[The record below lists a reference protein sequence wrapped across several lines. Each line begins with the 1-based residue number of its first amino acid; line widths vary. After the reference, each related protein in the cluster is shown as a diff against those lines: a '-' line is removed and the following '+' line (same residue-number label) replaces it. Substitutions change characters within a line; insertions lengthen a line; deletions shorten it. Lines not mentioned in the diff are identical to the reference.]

1 MAFHL
6 TVAGSLEPLADA
18 LAEVLARPLP
28 GSDPFESELV
38 VVPGEGVKAWLRA
51 RLSRQLG
58 AADPGG
64 VGGLSNVG
72 LSYGGHANGIVAN
85 IEHVFPATVVH
96 AALGDDLELGIWTT
110 GPLTWAVHEVL
121 QTRAHEFGQRP
132 DALRARAIADLF
144 DRYTLHRH
152 RMVVQWSEGR
162 DVDATGSAL
171 EPHQLWQPALWR
183 AVQAHLSPDPS
194 HPVPT
199 DAQRMV
205 ERTDQLRAG
214 TYQVGPHPHLRQ
226 RVFLF
231 GLASLPSSHLEVIAA
246 LSTQLDVYVYAPV
259 ASAQRWIHV
268 RDQLEPRLALPVGRG
283 DPRMPTGVGHPLVTT
298 WGRASRESHAL
309 LLDAASHV
317 PAIVIEPSTVPALP
331 ESASV
336 LARLQHDIRSDQQ
349 PLASD
354 ARPVLDADD
363 ASIRWHRAHGP
374 ARQVEILR
382 DQLLHLFAEVDA
394 TGSPR
399 FTPRDVA
406 VLCSDIAKFAPLV
419 EATFAGDPER
429 GVPRIPVRIAD
440 RTIRQQS
447 ALLDTAG
454 ALLDLLDG
462 RFRASQVLELAARPP
477 VGLRF
482 GLVPDAISQ
491 LETWAGAT
499 NVRWGLDSTDHAR
512 FGLPAD
518 LTAHTWQT
526 GLDQLLIGSTM
537 TDAGPRLAS
546 VGVAPYPELEGEDVE
561 IAGAFADLLHELR
574 RITTALRTDTTVHV
588 WSELLLEGLHALCDT
603 NPDDSWQWRDVE
615 FAISGFRD
623 DAKVG
628 DGWRTTVVPA
638 TELAA
643 LMRIRL
649 DSSGGRPRFGTGSVT
664 VSSLTAQRGV
674 PHPIVCLLGI
684 DDDLG
689 SGAVPAAED
698 LIANNPCIGDRDPR
712 SEQRAQ
718 LLDAV
723 LSAGERLVLVSTG
736 RDVRTNQPLSPA
748 VAVAEFIDAV
758 DATVLDPDRDRASAG
773 LTFDHPRQAWSDT
786 AFLPGKLGVP
796 SAWSFDKGALKAA
809 LARRSDDA
817 RAPFLSGPLTEPETH
832 ADGEHADG
840 AAAAHGDS
848 DAADSVP
855 TVSLDQLRSAV
866 ENPARTLLRDRL
878 GLALADPDELDD
890 DQIPL
895 KLGALQQWGIAD
907 ALLRA
912 RLGSSNR
919 SSDSAPAPSAESL
932 RDSAEHSS
940 ADLLWEAHE
949 RARGSV
955 PPGRFGDVTIET
967 VGKRVTGLLSVLST
981 ELDGQPYEPST
992 IAVRLDLAASL
1003 GTIIEGNVQGVCGD
1017 TVVAISPSRLKPVS
1031 ILTALIDL
1039 AALTLHDPNRPW
1051 SVLAIG
1057 RESEGDS
1064 IAARRI
1070 SLLDPAC
1077 ALDALS
1083 VFHDLLQRALA
1094 DAIPAFAATTLPLF
1108 TGDLTAAAKAWSP
1121 AFDAG
1126 GRGDRGDRWISFIP
1140 EFDVDF
1146 ADLAA
1151 LPARPDEHDTTEPT
1165 SGDSEPTDRDTTTG
1179 DIDASPGTRLEYWAE
1194 RLWGTVARLAEVEEL
1209 SVDDTDA
1216 EATDPDGSADD

>member
-51 RLSRQLG
+51 RLSRHLG

-121 QTRAHEFGQRP
+121 QSRAHEFGQRP

-259 ASAQRWIHV
+259 ASAQRWAHV
-268 RDQLEPRLALPVGRG
+268 REQLEPQLALPVGRG
-283 DPRMPTGVGHPLVTT
+283 DSRMPTGVGHPLVTT

-317 PAIVIEPSTVPALP
+317 PATVVAPAVIAALP
-331 ESASV
+331 EPSSV
-336 LARLQHDIRSDQQ
+336 LARLQHNIRADLV
-349 PLASD
+349 PGEPAARPELAASD
-354 ARPVLDADD
+354 T
-363 ASIRWHRAHGP
+363 SIRWHRAHGP

-382 DQLLHLFAEVDA
+382 DQLLHLFAETDA
-394 TGSPR
+394 AGVPR

-406 VLCSDIAKFAPLV
+406 VLCSDVATFAPLV

-462 RFRASQVLELAARPP
+462 RFRASQVLDLAVRPP
-477 VGLRF
+477 VRLRF
-482 GLVPDAISQ
+482 GLNAAAISHI
-491 LETWAGAT
+491 EDWAGAT
-499 NVRWGLDSTDHAR
+499 NVRWGLDGTDHAR

-518 LTAHTWQT
+518 LSAHTWQS
-526 GLDQLLIGSTM
+526 GFDQLLVGSTM
-537 TDAGPRLAS
+537 TAAGPRVAS
-546 VGVAPYPELEGEDVE
+546 FGVAPFPDLEGGDVE
-561 IAGAFADLLHELR
+561 LAGAFAELLHQLR
-574 RITTALRTDTTVHV
+574 RVTTALRTDATVHD
-588 WSELLLEGLHALCDT
+588 WSERLLEGLHALCDT
-603 NPDDSWQWRDVE
+603 SPDESWQWRDVE
-615 FAISGFRD
+615 FAINGFRD
-623 DAKVG
+623 EAKVG
-628 DGWRTTVVPA
+628 NVWRTTVVPA
-638 TELAA
+638 TELIE

-649 DSSGGRPRFGTGSVT
+649 DASGGRPRFGSGSVT

-674 PHPIVCLLGI
+674 PHQVVCLLGI

-689 SGAVPAAED
+689 SGAMAAAED
-698 LIANNPCIGDRDPR
+698 LIAMTPCIGDRDSR
-712 SEQRAQ
+712 SEHRAQ

-723 LSAGERLVLVSTG
+723 LCAGQRLVLLSTG
-736 RDVRTNQPLSPA
+736 RDVRTNQALSPA
-748 VAVAEFIDAV
+748 VAVAEFLDAIDLTVQASEGPR
-758 DATVLDPDRDRASAG
+758 ATAA
-773 LTFDHPRQAWSDT
+773 LTIDHPRQAWSDNAFIPELLGT
-786 AFLPGKLGVP
+786 A
-796 SAWSFDKGALKAA
+796 SAWSFDRGALEAA
-809 LARRSDDA
+809 LARRSNA
-817 RAPFLSGPLTEPETH
+817 QRSPFLAGPLPALAPSSTDT
-832 ADGEHADG
+832 AL
-840 AAAAHGDS
+840 
-848 DAADSVP
+848 
-855 TVSLDQLRSAV
+855 VSLDQLRAAV
-866 ENPARTLLRDRL
+866 ENPARVLLRDRL
-878 GLALADPDELDD
+878 GMTILDPDELGD

-895 KLGALQQWGIAD
+895 VLGGLQEWAIAD
-907 ALLRA
+907 ELLRSS
-912 RLGSSNR
+912 LGLGL
-919 SSDSAPAPSAESL
+919 A
-932 RDSAEHSS
+932 
-940 ADLLWEAHE
+940 ADPVAVATATQQWEAHE

-955 PPGRFGDVTIET
+955 PPGRFGDDTIAK
-967 VGKRVTGLLSVLST
+967 VRARVTSLLSVLQT
-981 ELDGQPYEPST
+981 ELGSQPYEPAT
-992 IAVRLDLAASL
+992 MAVRLDLTGSL
-1003 GTIIEGNVQGVCGD
+1003 GVVVEGNVQGVCGD
-1017 TVVAISPSRLKPVS
+1017 TVVALSPSGLKPVA
-1031 ILTALIDL
+1031 ILSALINL
-1039 AALTLHDPNRPW
+1039 CALTLHDPSRAWNA
-1051 SVLAIG
+1051 VAIG
-1057 RESEGDS
+1057 RVGKKG
-1064 IAARRI
+1064 
-1070 SLLDPAC
+1070 DPAAGAYRITLVDPSRAAE
-1077 ALDALS
+1077 ALA
-1083 VFHDLLQRALA
+1083 VFHDLRQRALC
-1094 DAIPAFAATTLPLF
+1094 DVIPAFPATSRHVYS
-1108 TGDLTAAAKAWSP
+1108 GDMKSARGAWTPNPSSG
-1121 AFDAG
+1121 FK
-1126 GRGDRGDRWISFIP
+1126 GDRGDRWVSALP
-1140 EFDVDF
+1140 ELDIDFD
-1146 ADLAA
+1146 ALCA
-1151 LPARPDEHDTTEPT
+1151 LPARPDELGSDG
-1165 SGDSEPTDRDTTTG
+1165 S
-1179 DIDASPGTRLEYWAE
+1179 AVTRLDYWAD
-1194 RLWGTVARLAEVEEL
+1194 RIWGTVEQFGTVIEPGGAAVG
-1209 SVDDTDA
+1209 SDADAVSDT
-1216 EATDPDGSADD
+1216 DGSADD